1 MKKWTK
7 LGIGLLC
14 ATLVTFGVRSLSGV
28 SNADEASQTVT
39 GTVKTI
45 DAAHGEVT
53 VSTDDGAEKTVPLSK
68 TVWVFLDDHKAQTS
82 DLGTGVKVDLILNG
96 KKQVAYIKAISITVT
111 DKSGSA
117 QAPAGT
123 TAPATAASS
132 APTAGTSPTTSSAPV
147 QTTEPTASADA
158 AAPWDTLHI
167 KIEGN
172 GFTMDIQ
179 DRGDHNNGMSMI
191 KMKPKGRD
199 GLFLKGDDAK
209 HWIRTLLAGIDL
221 KAPNVQQQIST
232 SFTNWFE
239 LNGTTLNVNI
249 EIEAKPAAAAAATSS
264 APAAA
269 SGIPAAPAS
278 TPEAPSITPE
288 TPASPPASPSTASV
302 AAAATVNAQITISQN
317 NNNDGDENH
326 DDDGDEDHDDNED
339 KQEHDKQRKD
349 DHKKVELK
357 IKEKEH
363 QDNGKHKGK
372 GGKDD

>member
-14 ATLVTFGVRSLSGV
+14 ATLVTFGVRSISGV

-45 DAAHGEVT
+45 DAAQGVT
-53 VSTDDGAEKTVPLSK
+53 VSTDEGAEKTVPLSK
-68 TVWVFLDDHKAQTS
+68 MVWVFLDDQKAQMS
-82 DLGTGVKVDLILNG
+82 DLGTGFKVELILNG

-117 QAPAGT
+117 QE
-123 TAPATAASS
+123 PATTASS
-132 APTAGTSPTTSSAPV
+132 APAATSVTPAAGTSPTTSPAQV
-147 QTTEPTASADA
+147 QTVAPTELADV
-158 AAPWDTLHI
+158 AAPWKTLHI
-167 KIEGN
+167 KIESN
-172 GFTMDIQ
+172 GFTMDIH
-179 DRGDHNNGMSMI
+179 DKGDHNNGMSMI

-199 GLFLKGDDAK
+199 ELFLKGDYAE
-209 HWIRTLLAGIDL
+209 HWIRTLFVGIDL

-232 SFTNWFE
+232 AFTNWFD

-249 EIEAKPAAAAAATSS
+249 EVEAKPVAAAAAATS
-264 APAAA
+264 
-269 SGIPAAPAS
+269 AS

-288 TPASPPASPSTASV
+288 APVSTPASTSTASV
-302 AAAATVNAQITISQN
+302 AATTTVNAQITISQK
-317 NNNDGDENH
+317 NNNDDNEN
-326 DDDGDEDHDDNED
+326 HDDNED
-339 KQEHDKQRKD
+339 KQEHDKQKKD
-349 DHKKVELK
+349 EHKKVELK

-372 GGKDD
+372 EGKDD

>member
-14 ATLVTFGVRSLSGV
+14 ATLVTFGVRSISGV

-45 DAAHGEVT
+45 DAAHGQVT
-53 VSTDDGAEKTVPLSK
+53 VSTDEGAEKTVPLTK
-68 TVWVFLDDHKAQTS
+68 TVWVFLDDHKAQMS
-82 DLGTGVKVDLILNG
+82 DLGTGFKVELILNG

-117 QAPAGT
+117 QAPAS
-123 TAPATAASS
+123 APAAA
-132 APTAGTSPTTSSAPV
+132 AADATPVTPAAGTSPTTSSAPV
-147 QTTEPTASADA
+147 QTIAPTASADA
-158 AAPWDTLHI
+158 AAPWKTLHI
-167 KIEGN
+167 KIDGN

-179 DRGDHNNGMSMI
+179 DKGDHNNGMSMI

-199 GLFLKGDDAK
+199 RLFLKGDDAE

-221 KAPNVQQQIST
+221 KAPNVQQQISAA
-232 SFTNWFE
+232 FTNWFE

-249 EIEAKPAAAAAATSS
+249 EVEAKPAASAVATSS

-269 SGIPAAPAS
+269 SGTPTAPAS

-288 TPASPPASPSTASV
+288 APTSTSASPSTASV

-317 NNNDGDENH
+317 NNNDDDENH
-326 DDDGDEDHDDNED
+326 DDIED

>member
-14 ATLVTFGVRSLSGV
+14 ATLVTFGVRSISGV

-45 DAAHGEVT
+45 DAAQGVT
-53 VSTDDGAEKTVPLSK
+53 ISTDEGAEKTVPLSK
-68 TVWVFLDDHKAQTS
+68 MVWVFLDDHKAQMS
-82 DLGTGVKVDLILNG
+82 DLGTGFKVELILNG

-111 DKSGSA
+111 DKSGSG
-117 QAPAGT
+117 QE
-123 TAPATAASS
+123 PATAASS
-132 APTAGTSPTTSSAPV
+132 APAAAVASATPVTPAAGTSPTKSSAPL
-147 QTTEPTASADA
+147 QTVAPTASADA
-158 AAPWDTLHI
+158 TAFWKTLHI

-172 GFTMDIQ
+172 GFTMDIH
-179 DRGDHNNGMSMI
+179 DKGDHNNGMSMI
-191 KMKPKGRD
+191 KMKPKGHD
-199 GLFLKGDDAK
+199 GLFLKGDDAE

-232 SFTNWFE
+232 AFTNWFE

-249 EIEAKPAAAAAATSS
+249 EVEAKPVAVSGTPTTS
-264 APAAA
+264 
-269 SGIPAAPAS
+269 AS

-288 TPASPPASPSTASV
+288 VPVSTPASPSTVSV

-317 NNNDGDENH
+317 NNNDDDEN
-326 DDDGDEDHDDNED
+326 HDDNED
-339 KQEHDKQRKD
+339 KQEHDKQKKD
-349 DHKKVELK
+349 DHKKVEIK

-363 QDNGKHKGK
+363 RDNGKHKGK